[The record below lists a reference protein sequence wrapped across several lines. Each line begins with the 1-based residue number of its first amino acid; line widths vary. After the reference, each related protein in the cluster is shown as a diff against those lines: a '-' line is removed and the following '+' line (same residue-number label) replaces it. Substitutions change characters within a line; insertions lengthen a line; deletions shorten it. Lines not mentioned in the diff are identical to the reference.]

1 MSWTRTLV
9 IPLLVVGM
17 LGVYSYRMLA
27 AESTRVDDA
36 YMFLR
41 YAANILEGNG
51 FAWNPGGP
59 RTYGC
64 TSIPHA
70 FLVAGARALFP
81 NSAGGTLLT
90 RSSAVFG
97 GLALV
102 LLAIAGALHAKSEP
116 LRSPLV
122 VGVLVFPMLVFN
134 EAFLYHASSGMDT
147 MLSFAANCALLCA
160 LALVSRAPTMQRAL
174 LLALCAYGAF
184 LVRPDN
190 GLYML
195 LVPTLYLLLILRCGR
210 RITIGFVATLV
221 ALLLVDGAA
230 KWIVFG
236 DPMPLS
242 FYVKATGFY
251 DGYAGEHKWNPV
263 REVVDFTLATSPL
276 WGAMVLTAKR
286 CDWRYLA
293 VFLAPLVVTFT
304 YFFSVVQIVGSFYRF
319 YLPSFAFLVVLAIVL
334 LDRWWLDGRRRSL
347 GAGFAA
353 RVGLIAAAIGVLAF
367 AKNDLAAAYE
377 RVFLDNPTV
386 ESYRLRFPETE
397 KLPRLGWWRSIEV
410 MTSLSG
416 RLPAGTTIAASEH
429 GMLGA
434 TNPTLRIVDLV
445 GLHDP
450 DFAHLG
456 FSMDRVAVESPALI
470 WFPHD
475 DYVKI
480 RFDIYRDAGFRRDYV
495 FLPTALDYGLAIRRD
510 REDVYRLVSRVLR
523 RVYEVTS
530 LEAYT
535 L

>member
-1 MSWTRTLV
+1 
-9 IPLLVVGM
+9 
-17 LGVYSYRMLA
+17 
-27 AESTRVDDA
+27 
-36 YMFLR
+36 
-41 YAANILEGNG
+41 
-51 FAWNPGGP
+51 
-59 RTYGC
+59 
-64 TSIPHA
+64 
-70 FLVAGARALFP
+70 
-81 NSAGGTLLT
+81 
-90 RSSAVFG
+90 
-97 GLALV
+97 
-102 LLAIAGALHAKSEP
+102 
-116 LRSPLV
+116 
-122 VGVLVFPMLVFN
+122 
-134 EAFLYHASSGMDT
+134 

-251 DGYAGEHKWNPV
+251 DGYAGGHKWNPV

-304 YFFSVVQIVGSFYRF
+304 YFSSVVQITGSFYRF

-353 RVGLIAAAIGVLAF
+353 RVGLIAAAIGRARVRQKRPRRGLRESIPRQPHRRVLPA
-367 AKNDLAAAYE
+367 
-377 RVFLDNPTV
+377 
-386 ESYRLRFPETE
+386 SFPGNREAST
-397 KLPRLGWWRSIEV
+397 PRLVAKHRSDDV
-410 MTSLSG
+410 AQRTT
-416 RLPAGTTIAASEH
+416 AGGHHHCGIGVWDARSHE
-429 GMLGA
+429 
-434 TNPTLRIVDLV
+434 
-445 GLHDP
+445 P
-450 DFAHLG
+450 DSPYRRSRWSTRSRFRPPRVLDGSCGGGVPGAHL
-456 FSMDRVAVESPALI
+456 VPA
-470 WFPHD
+470 
-475 DYVKI
+475 
-480 RFDIYRDAGFRRDYV
+480 R
-495 FLPTALDYGLAIRRD
+495 
-510 REDVYRLVSRVLR
+510 
-523 RVYEVTS
+523 
-530 LEAYT
+530 
-535 L
+535 